1 MSSHCSSK
9 HERHEDK
16 RETAKK
22 SPGYH
27 NQEGKAL
34 LASPPRLF
42 VEDVTHE
49 KVQATKA
56 EEDGTCIESLEGP
69 NQCFQSVARDRVR
82 AQSIAENPCKRHYS

>member
-1 MSSHCSSK
+1 MTSHCSSK
-9 HERHEDK
+9 HECHEDK

-22 SPGYH
+22 SPGYQ
-27 NQEGKAL
+27 NQEGKGL

-56 EEDGTCIESLEGP
+56 EKGGTCIESREGSS
-69 NQCFQSVARDRVR
+69 QCVQSFARD
-82 AQSIAENPCKRHYS
+82 